1 MSNRT
6 FLKALMAY
14 VAGGHL
20 FTGLFCIL
28 GRRGIERVGAPLYG
42 AYFEPDAQFSHIVRP
57 AGVFVAGLGV
67 LQLPAVR
74 DPERHKDII
83 DASLAVL
90 FFRVL
95 QNIVHRREIS
105 AVFHIRPAR
114 HYLTTAHFALLAV
127 LLLLSRLNIEDE

>member
-1 MSNRT
+1 MGNRT

-20 FTGLFCIL
+20 LTGLFCIL

-42 AYFEPDAQFSHIVRP
+42 AHFEPDAQFSHIVRP

-74 DPERHKDII
+74 DPDRHKDII
-83 DASLAVL
+83 DATLAVL

-105 AVFHIRPAR
+105 AVFHISPAR
-114 HYLTTAHFALLAV
+114 HYLTTAHFALLAL
-127 LLLLSRLNIEDE
+127 LLLLSRLNIKDE

>member
-20 FTGLFCIL
+20 LTGLFCIL

-42 AYFEPDAQFSHIVRP
+42 AHFEPDAQFSHIVRP
-57 AGVFVAGLGV
+57 AGAFVAGLGV

-74 DPERHKDII
+74 APERHKDII
-83 DASLAVL
+83 DATLAVL

-95 QNIVHRREIS
+95 QSIVHRGEIF

-114 HYLTTAHFALLAV
+114 HYLTTAHFAILAV
-127 LLLLSRLNIEDE
+127 LLLLLRLNIEDQ

>member
-1 MSNRT
+1 MGNRT

-20 FTGLFCIL
+20 LTGLFCIL

-42 AYFEPDAQFSHIVRP
+42 AHFEPDAQFSHIVRP
-57 AGVFVAGLGV
+57 AGAFVAGLGV

-83 DASLAVL
+83 DATLAVL

-95 QNIVHRREIS
+95 QHIVHRREITT
-105 AVFHIRPAR
+105 VFDISPAR
-114 HYLTTAHFALLAV
+114 HYLTTAHFAVLAV
-127 LLLLSRLNIEDE
+127 LLLLARLNIEDG

>member
-1 MSNRT
+1 MGNRT

-20 FTGLFCIL
+20 LTGLFCIL

-42 AYFEPDAQFSHIVRP
+42 AHFEPDAQFSHIVRP
-57 AGVFVAGLGV
+57 AGAFVAGLGL

-74 DPERHKDII
+74 DPERHKDVI
-83 DASLAVL
+83 DATLAVL

-95 QNIVHRREIS
+95 QSIVHRKEIA
-105 AVFHIRPAR
+105 AVFGISPTR
-114 HYLTTAHFALLAV
+114 HYLTTAHFAVLAV
-127 LLLLSRLNIEDE
+127 LLLLSRLNVKD

>member
-1 MSNRT
+1 MGNRT

-20 FTGLFCIL
+20 LTGLFCIL
-28 GRRGIERVGAPLYG
+28 GRRGIESVGAPLYG
-42 AYFEPDAQFSHIVRP
+42 AHFEPDAQFSHIVRP

-83 DASLAVL
+83 DATLAVL

-105 AVFHIRPAR
+105 AVFHISPAR
-114 HYLTTAHFALLAV
+114 HYLTTAHFALLAL
-127 LLLLSRLNIEDE
+127 LLLLSRLNIKDE

>member
-1 MSNRT
+1 MGNRT

-20 FTGLFCIL
+20 LTGLFCIL

-42 AYFEPDAQFSHIVRP
+42 AHFEPDAQFSHIVRP
-57 AGVFVAGLGV
+57 AGAFVAGLGV

-74 DPERHKDII
+74 DPERHKDIL
-83 DASLAVL
+83 DATLAIL

-95 QNIVHRREIS
+95 QRFLHRREIL
-105 AVFHIRPAR
+105 AVFHISPAR
-114 HYLTTAHFALLAV
+114 HNLTTAHFALLAV
-127 LLLLSRLNIEDE
+127 LLLLLRLNIEDQ

>member
-20 FTGLFCIL
+20 LTGLYCIL

-42 AYFEPDAQFSHIVRP
+42 AHFEPDAQFSHIVRP
-57 AGVFVAGLGV
+57 AGAFVAGLGL

-74 DPERHKDII
+74 DPERHKDVI
-83 DASLAVL
+83 DATLAVL

-95 QNIVHRREIS
+95 QSIVHRKEIS
-105 AVFHIRPAR
+105 AVFNISPAP
-114 HYLTTAHFALLAV
+114 HYLT
-127 LLLLSRLNIEDE
+127 

>member
-1 MSNRT
+1 MGNRT

-20 FTGLFCIL
+20 LTGLFCIL

-42 AYFEPDAQFSHIVRP
+42 AHFEPDAQFSHIVRP

-83 DASLAVL
+83 DATLAVL

-95 QNIVHRREIS
+95 QNIVHRSEIS
-105 AVFHIRPAR
+105 AVFHISPAR
-114 HYLTTAHFALLAV
+114 HYLTTAHFALLAL
-127 LLLLSRLNIEDE
+127 LLLLSRLNIKDE

>member
-20 FTGLFCIL
+20 LTGLFCIL

-42 AYFEPDAQFSHIVRP
+42 AHFDPDAQFSHIVRP
-57 AGVFVAGLGV
+57 AGAFVAGLGV

-83 DASLAVL
+83 DATLAVL
-90 FFRVL
+90 FSGYCRGSFTGGRSL
-95 QNIVHRREIS
+95 PSSTS
-105 AVFHIRPAR
+105 APRAI
-114 HYLTTAHFALLAV
+114 T
-127 LLLLSRLNIEDE
+127 

>member
-1 MSNRT
+1 MGNRT

-42 AYFEPDAQFSHIVRP
+42 AHFEPDAQFSHIVRP
-57 AGVFVAGLGV
+57 AGAFVAGLGI

-74 DPERHKDII
+74 APERHKDII
-83 DASLAVL
+83 DATLAVL

-95 QNIVHRREIS
+95 QSIVHRREIS
-105 AVFHIRPAR
+105 AVFGVSPAR
-114 HYLTTAHFALLAV
+114 HYLTTAHFAVLAV
-127 LLLLSRLNIEDE
+127 LLLLSRLNIKDE

>member
-1 MSNRT
+1 MGNRT

-20 FTGLFCIL
+20 LTGLFCIL

-42 AYFEPDAQFSHIVRP
+42 AHFEPDAQFSHIVRP
-57 AGVFVAGLGV
+57 AGAFVAGLGV

-74 DPERHKDII
+74 NPERHKDIL
-83 DASLAVL
+83 DATLAIL

-95 QNIVHRREIS
+95 QRFLHRREIL
-105 AVFHIRPAR
+105 AVFHISPAR
-114 HYLTTAHFALLAV
+114 HNLTTAHFALLAV
-127 LLLLSRLNIEDE
+127 LLLLLRLNIEDQ

>member
-6 FLKALMAY
+6 FLKALMSY

-20 FTGLFCIL
+20 LTGLFCIL

-42 AYFEPDAQFSHIVRP
+42 AHFEPDAQFSHIVRP
-57 AGVFVAGLGV
+57 AGAFVMGLGI

-83 DASLAVL
+83 DATLAVL

-95 QNIVHRREIS
+95 QSIVHRREIS
-105 AVFHIRPAR
+105 KVFHISPAR
-114 HYLTTAHFALLAV
+114 HYLTTAHFGILAG
-127 LLLLSRLNIEDE
+127 LLLVSRLKIQAE

>member
-20 FTGLFCIL
+20 LTGLFCIL
-28 GRRGIERVGAPLYG
+28 GRRGVERVGAPLYG
-42 AYFEPDAQFSHIVRP
+42 AHFDPDAQFSHIVRP
-57 AGVFVAGLGV
+57 AGAFVAGLGL

-83 DASLAVL
+83 DATLAVL

-95 QNIVHRREIS
+95 QRFLHRREIL
-105 AVFHIRPAR
+105 AVFHISPAR
-114 HYLTTAHFALLAV
+114 HNLTTAHFALLAV
-127 LLLLSRLNIEDE
+127 LLLLSRLNIKDE

>member
-1 MSNRT
+1 MGNRT

-20 FTGLFCIL
+20 LTGLFCIL

-42 AYFEPDAQFSHIVRP
+42 AHFEPDAQFSHIVRP

-67 LQLPAVR
+67 L
-74 DPERHKDII
+74 
-83 DASLAVL
+83 

-105 AVFHIRPAR
+105 AVFHISPAR
-114 HYLTTAHFALLAV
+114 HYLTTAHFALLAL
-127 LLLLSRLNIEDE
+127 LLLLSRLNIKDE

>member
-1 MSNRT
+1 MGNRT
-6 FLKALMAY
+6 LLKALMAY

-20 FTGLFCIL
+20 LTGLFCIL

-42 AYFEPDAQFSHIVRP
+42 ARFEPDGQFSHIVRP
-57 AGVFVAGLGV
+57 AGAFVAGLGI

-83 DASLAVL
+83 DATLAVL

-95 QNIVHRREIS
+95 QSIVTGVRSPPSSTS
-105 AVFHIRPAR
+105 AQPAF
-114 HYLTTAHFALLAV
+114 T
-127 LLLLSRLNIEDE
+127 

>member
-20 FTGLFCIL
+20 LTGLICML

-42 AYFEPDAQFSHIVRP
+42 AHFEPDAKFSHIVRP
-57 AGVFVAGLGV
+57 AGAFVAGLGV

-83 DASLAVL
+83 DATLAVL

-105 AVFHIRPAR
+105 AVFHISPAR
-114 HYLTTAHFALLAV
+114 HYLTTAHFAILAV
-127 LLLLSRLNIEDE
+127 LLLLLRLNIEDQ

>member
-1 MSNRT
+1 MSNRII
-6 FLKALMAY
+6 LKALMAY

-20 FTGLFCIL
+20 LTGLFCIL

-42 AYFEPDAQFSHIVRP
+42 ASFQPDAQFSHIVRP
-57 AGVFVAGLGV
+57 AGAFVAGLGV

-83 DASLAVL
+83 DATLAVL

-95 QNIVHRREIS
+95 QHIVHRREITT
-105 AVFHIRPAR
+105 VFDISPAR
-114 HYLTTAHFALLAV
+114 HYLTTTHFAVLAT
-127 LLLLSRLNIEDE
+127 LLLLSRLNIKDE

>member
-1 MSNRT
+1 VGNRT
-6 FLKALMAY
+6 VLKALMAY

-20 FTGLFCIL
+20 LTGLFCIL

-42 AYFEPDAQFSHIVRP
+42 AHFEPDEQFSHIVRP
-57 AGVFVAGLGV
+57 AGAFVAGLGV

-83 DASLAVL
+83 DATLAVL

-105 AVFHIRPAR
+105 AVFNISPAR
-114 HYLTTAHFALLAV
+114 HYLTTAHFAVLAV
-127 LLLLSRLNIEDE
+127 LLLLSRLNIKDG